1 MWQELSAILA
11 GIPKLPDED
20 GQPWH
25 RLWPMLILV
34 ALYTLSGWI
43 KNKQSKQ
50 SPPPSRPT
58 PKPTPPRQQTRSL
71 PSYARKRIAHKQ
83 AQQPFGPA
91 QQPSRPAQQP
101 SRPIPTIERP
111 VPTARKPA
119 RPQITRRPTPTPA
132 PPRRPAVQKR
142 SVTRPPKHTATA
154 ALTGQLTR
162 DQITAKR
169 QMTPTRK
176 AVQLRQAP
184 HKKKKATVAAQTQ
197 AVEPLQQVLGNRNTA
212 AQAIVMAE
220 ILGQPLGLRTSGSY
234 ECTSI

>member
-11 GIPKLPDED
+11 GVPKLPDED
-20 GQPWH
+20 GQSWH

-34 ALYTLSGWI
+34 VLYTLSGWI
-43 KNKQSKQ
+43 KNKQSKK
-50 SPPPSRPT
+50 SPPPSLPT
-58 PKPTPPRQQTRSL
+58 PTPPRQQTRSL
-71 PSYARKRIAHKQ
+71 PSYARNRGAHKPT
-83 AQQPFGPA
+83 QQPARPV

-111 VPTARKPA
+111 VPTARRTA
-119 RPQITRRPTPTPA
+119 GPQITRRPSPTTT

-142 SVTRPPKHTATA
+142 LVVRPPTHAAATA
-154 ALTGQLTR
+154 MAGQITS

-169 QMTPTRK
+169 QMTSTRK
-176 AVQLRQAP
+176 ATQLRRASREE
-184 HKKKKATVAAQTQ
+184 KKTAVAAQ
-197 AVEPLQQVLGNRNTA
+197 APAIEPLQQILSNRNTA

-234 ECTSI
+234 ECKSV

>member
-1 MWQELSAILA
+1 MWQQLSDILA

-34 ALYTLSGWI
+34 ALYALSGWI

-50 SPPPSRPT
+50 SPPPSQ

-71 PSYARKRIAHKQ
+71 PSYARKRVAHK
-83 AQQPFGPA
+83 PA
-91 QQPSRPAQQP
+91 QQPSRPVQQP
-101 SRPIPTIERP
+101 SKPIPTIERP
-111 VPTARKPA
+111 VTAARRPA
-119 RPQITRRPTPTPA
+119 GPQITRRPSPTPM

-142 SVTRPPKHTATA
+142 LVIRPPKHAAA
-154 ALTGQLTR
+154 ALAGQLTS

-169 QMTPTRK
+169 QMMSTRK
-176 AVQLRQAP
+176 AVQLRRTSYT
-184 HKKKKATVAAQTQ
+184 KKKTAAATQTQ
-197 AVEPLQQVLGNRNTA
+197 ATEPLQQVLRDRDTA

-234 ECTSI
+234 ECMS

>member
-11 GIPKLPDED
+11 GVPKLPDED

-34 ALYTLSGWI
+34 VLYTLSGWI
-43 KNKQSKQ
+43 KNKQSKK
-50 SPPPSRPT
+50 SPPPSQPT
-58 PKPTPPRQQTRSL
+58 PTPPRQQTRSL
-71 PSYARKRIAHKQ
+71 PSYARNRGAHKPT
-83 AQQPFGPA
+83 QQPA
-91 QQPSRPAQQP
+91 RPAQQP

-111 VPTARKPA
+111 VPTARSTA
-119 RPQITRRPTPTPA
+119 EPQITRRPSPTPT

-142 SVTRPPKHTATA
+142 LVVRPPKHAAAA
-154 ALTGQLTR
+154 ALAGQLTS

-169 QMTPTRK
+169 QMTSTRK
-176 AVQLRQAP
+176 ATQLRRASREE
-184 HKKKKATVAAQTQ
+184 KKTAVAAQ
-197 AVEPLQQVLGNRNTA
+197 APAIEPLQQILSNRNTA

-234 ECTSI
+234 ECKSV

>member
-1 MWQELSAILA
+1 MWRQLSDILA

-20 GQPWH
+20 GQQWH

-43 KNKQSKQ
+43 KNKQSKK
-50 SPPPSRPT
+50 SPPPS
-58 PKPTPPRQQTRSL
+58 KPTPTPPHQQTRSL

-101 SRPIPTIERP
+101 SRPIPTLERP
-111 VPTARKPA
+111 APTARKPA
-119 RPQITRRPTPTPA
+119 GPQVTRRPTPTPA

-142 SVTRPPKHTATA
+142 SVTRPPKHTAAA
-154 ALTGQLTR
+154 ALAGQLTR

-169 QMTPTRK
+169 QMTATRK
-176 AVQLRQAP
+176 TVQLRQAP
-184 HKKKKATVAAQTQ
+184 HKKKKTTVAAQTQ
-197 AVEPLQQVLGNRNTA
+197 AVEPLQQVLSNRNTA

-220 ILGQPLGLRTSGSY
+220 ILGQPLGLRKSGSY
-234 ECTSI
+234 DFMG

>member
-1 MWQELSAILA
+1 MWQQLSDILA

-34 ALYTLSGWI
+34 ALYALSGWI

-50 SPPPSRPT
+50 SPPPSQ

-83 AQQPFGPA
+83 AQQPSRPV

-111 VPTARKPA
+111 VPTARRPA
-119 RPQITRRPTPTPA
+119 GPQITRRP
-132 PPRRPAVQKR
+132 AVQR
-142 SVTRPPKHTATA
+142 QPVTKPPKHTAAA
-154 ALTGQLTR
+154 ALAGQLTK

-169 QMTPTRK
+169 QMTSTRK
-176 AVQLRQAP
+176 AVQLRRAS
-184 HKKKKATVAAQTQ
+184 HKKKKTAAATQTQ
-197 AVEPLQQVLGNRNTA
+197 AVEPLQQVLRNRNTA

-220 ILGQPLGLRTSGSY
+220 ILGQPLGLRINGSY
-234 ECTSI
+234 EFIS